1 MSLFQLKPSFAG
13 GELSD
18 SMYGRVDINKYDSGA
33 AVLQNFIVQ
42 RYGGA
47 KKRDGFAH
55 VAATAAGKRAFLIPF
70 VYNNEQSLIVE
81 VTAGK
86 CRFIANGSLITTN
99 SKATYEINNTLT
111 EADLDGLCKI
121 KYTQSADVLFIVHPD
136 HAPMTL
142 TRYSNTSWVWED
154 MAITGG
160 PFEDYYAG
168 TGEDSNVLQ
177 SYSFGAGTHSFK
189 VPDTVTSVDVE
200 LAGAGGGGGGCAN
213 SRGRNAPGGNGGGGA
228 VIKFTADVNSS
239 QTYEIVVGAGGK
251 GGNGS
256 ASTTVMA
263 SAGAG
268 EAGGDSAAFGKTVK
282 GGEGGTGG
290 RVYFGAITAGSNGVG
305 YLGGGNGGAKGT
317 DANSINGKTGSS
329 GWCNITFK
337 YGSRNASITPSA
349 AEGEITLTSD
359 KDVFETDNVGCL
371 MSLGH
376 YMQSEYVKGVPNTE
390 NTMVVSCLPSSSV
403 YVESFGFWAGHF
415 CLEKYDQKIQK
426 WVLVRKQEGNHSQ
439 NYNFTEKNDEDHIVK
454 FRITSTEF
462 DTTIWTNENEKQKGF
477 VTLQSFGND
486 YTGIVKIT
494 AYTNSKSVKA
504 KVLRTIGSTEAT
516 KEWAFS
522 PWSKSKGFPAC
533 VGFFEDRLVFAGS
546 RKYPQTFWT
555 SKTGDYYNFG
565 TSVPSVDDDAI
576 TTTLNG
582 GQMNGIKAM
591 VAFGELILLTAGG
604 EYKISGG
611 GKALSPT
618 NVMSQA
624 QEYRGVS
631 DVIPVTVGSRIIFI
645 QQQSSIVRDLAYSY
659 EADKYTGDDLNLLA
673 NHLFT
678 NHKIVGMTYQQ
689 NPDSVIWCVRDD
701 GILLGMTYIKEQ
713 DIYAWHRHSI
723 KGGRFIN
730 ICCIPEGQ
738 SDALYA
744 VIERKGKYETVRLQS
759 GNDNDVAT
767 EQFFVDDGITIRSE
781 GIKEVTGLDWLEGE
795 SVTILADGNVLP
807 AQEITGGKVTIASE
821 KSPGF
826 SVVHIGIPIE
836 SEIRTL
842 PIEFNAQDGAYLSRR
857 KRVSSI
863 NILFKNSRGG
873 YFGVDE
879 EKLDE
884 IKWRSNEQL
893 GAPIELFTGKKKVS
907 VPAAT
912 WSDIQQ
918 VRIKQDDPLPMTVL
932 ALVPEI
938 EAGG

>member
-13 GELSD
+13 GELSY

-200 LAGAGGGGGGCAN
+200 LAGAGGGGGGCA
-213 SRGRNAPGGNGGGGA
+213 SIRGRNAPGGNGGGGA

-268 EAGGDSAAFGKTVK
+268 EAGGESTAFGKTVK

-305 YLGGGNGGAKGT
+305 YVGGGAGGAKGT

-504 KVLRTIGSTEAT
+504 KVLRTIGST
-516 KEWAFS
+516 
-522 PWSKSKGFPAC
+522 
-533 VGFFEDRLVFAGS
+533 
-546 RKYPQTFWT
+546 
-555 SKTGDYYNFG
+555 
-565 TSVPSVDDDAI
+565 
-576 TTTLNG
+576 
-582 GQMNGIKAM
+582 
-591 VAFGELILLTAGG
+591 
-604 EYKISGG
+604 
-611 GKALSPT
+611 
-618 NVMSQA
+618 
-624 QEYRGVS
+624 
-631 DVIPVTVGSRIIFI
+631 
-645 QQQSSIVRDLAYSY
+645 
-659 EADKYTGDDLNLLA
+659 
-673 NHLFT
+673 
-678 NHKIVGMTYQQ
+678 
-689 NPDSVIWCVRDD
+689 
-701 GILLGMTYIKEQ
+701 
-713 DIYAWHRHSI
+713 
-723 KGGRFIN
+723 
-730 ICCIPEGQ
+730 
-738 SDALYA
+738 
-744 VIERKGKYETVRLQS
+744 
-759 GNDNDVAT
+759 
-767 EQFFVDDGITIRSE
+767 
-781 GIKEVTGLDWLEGE
+781 
-795 SVTILADGNVLP
+795 
-807 AQEITGGKVTIASE
+807 
-821 KSPGF
+821 
-826 SVVHIGIPIE
+826 
-836 SEIRTL
+836 
-842 PIEFNAQDGAYLSRR
+842 
-857 KRVSSI
+857 
-863 NILFKNSRGG
+863 G
-873 YFGVDE
+873 Y
-879 EKLDE
+879 
-884 IKWRSNEQL
+884 
-893 GAPIELFTGKKKVS
+893 
-907 VPAAT
+907 
-912 WSDIQQ
+912 
-918 VRIKQDDPLPMTVL
+918 
-932 ALVPEI
+932 
-938 EAGG
+938 